1 MYGIVKEQISQ
12 WEQRANEIEQ
22 QLIGYDLSE
31 LKAHDLMVKEL
42 FMNLNAE
49 NAVKLKAA
57 LSSPLH
63 NPTEMMCE
71 LSNIRLYLSREWQP
85 ERDTDKFKRITF
97 EVKTGGYN
105 GAIVSKV

>member
-57 LSSPLH
+57 LS
-63 NPTEMMCE
+63 
-71 LSNIRLYLSREWQP
+71 NIRLYLSREWQP